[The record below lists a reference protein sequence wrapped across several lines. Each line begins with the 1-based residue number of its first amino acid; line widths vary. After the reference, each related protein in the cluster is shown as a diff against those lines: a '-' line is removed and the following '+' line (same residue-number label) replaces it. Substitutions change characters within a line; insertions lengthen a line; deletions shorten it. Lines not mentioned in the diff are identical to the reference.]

1 MKIHKST
8 LIEFSKFIM
17 GGGVNF
23 VLNTVL
29 TYILTEFL
37 GIYYLVSFMIVQT
50 ILVVYGYFYN
60 LLFTFKIK
68 TKSKKRFMKFLLFLV
83 IFYAVNI
90 GLVKIFTD
98 TIKIPYIISIVIT
111 IFATTAL
118 RFFTYKKFVFK

>member
-111 IFATTAL
+111 IFATTA
-118 RFFTYKKFVFK
+118 